1 MATLTPSALI
11 ATPFTPTIDLMDLES
26 AKPKRAKRLNS
37 TSKVALGAT
46 GVASLFGIGST
57 LASNITLNGGGN
69 VEFGQGVAH
78 QVACSKNGFSITPL
92 QQFDNHRNLHR
103 VTGLHISGIDMT
115 PIGTNWDASGSGYSS
130 GEQAQS
136 LADHPGQYYN
146 TSTNEWTPTCDNVV
160 LDFQMYTNNPDY
172 VQYTYNAYEVA
183 NGRTTTQTGINS
195 PLLWHTELHNDG
207 TVSYGANVDAAVVLR
222 WNGSYYENNYGHLS
236 STFYSDSLSGY
247 LWNGGGYYGANFDNP
262 ASASFNIAIDPAG
275 WSCHDIYCTVQNDN
289 YAPVAAAISSI
300 TVESMNYFPSGS
312 INIGNNS
319 DGAPG
324 IRP

>member
-1 MATLTPSALI
+1 
-11 ATPFTPTIDLMDLES
+11 MDLES

-92 QQFDNHRNLHR
+92 QQFDNQRNLHR
-103 VTGLHISGIDMT
+103 VTALHISGIDMT

-146 TSTNEWTPTCDNVV
+146 TSTHEWTPTCDNVV

-172 VQYTYNAYEVA
+172 VQYTYNANEVA

-195 PLLWHTELHNDG
+195 PLLWHTELQNDG
-207 TVSYGANVDAAVVLR
+207 TVSYGANVDAAVVLH
-222 WNGSYYENNYGHLS
+222 WNGSYYENNYGQLS
-236 STFYSDSLSGY
+236 STFYSDYWSGY
-247 LWNGGGYYGANFDNP
+247 IWSQGNP
-262 ASASFNIAIDPAG
+262 YNHPQYSVGSDFSTPSNASFNVGIDPATRP
-275 WSCHDIYCTVQNDN
+275 SSVQHDN

-312 INIGNNS
+312 INIGNNYA
-319 DGAPG
+319 GAPG

>member
-1 MATLTPSALI
+1 
-11 ATPFTPTIDLMDLES
+11 MDLES

-92 QQFDNHRNLHR
+92 QQFDNQRNLHR
-103 VTGLHISGIDMT
+103 VTALHISGIDMT
-115 PIGTNWDASGSGYSS
+115 PIGTNWDASGSGYFS

-172 VQYTYNAYEVA
+172 VQYTY
-183 NGRTTTQTGINS
+183 TQTGINS
-195 PLLWHTELHNDG
+195 PLLWNTRLRDDG
-207 TVSYGANVDAAVVLR
+207 TVLYGAHVDAAVVLH
-222 WNGSYYENNYGHLS
+222 WNGSYYENNYGQLS
-236 STFYSDSLSGY
+236 STSYSDYFSGY
-247 LWNGGGYYGANFDNP
+247 IWSQGNP
-262 ASASFNIAIDPAG
+262 QYSVGSDFSTPSNASFNVAIDPAN
-275 WSCHDIYCTVQNDN
+275 SRSSSVQNDN

-312 INIGNNS
+312 INIGDNYA
-319 DGAPG
+319 GAPG

>member
-1 MATLTPSALI
+1 
-11 ATPFTPTIDLMDLES
+11 MDLES

-92 QQFDNHRNLHR
+92 QQFDNQRNLHR
-103 VTGLHISGIDMT
+103 VTALHISGIDMT
-115 PIGTNWDASGSGYSS
+115 PIGTNYDASGSGYSS

-160 LDFQMYTNNPDY
+160 LDFQMYTNNPEY
-172 VQYTYNAYEVA
+172 LKYTYSSYESVED
-183 NGRTTTQTGINS
+183 GVTGITPSGINS
-195 PLLWHTELHNDG
+195 PLLWNTRLRDDG
-207 TVSYGANVDAAVVLR
+207 TVLYGAHVDAAVVLH
-222 WNGSYYENNYGHLS
+222 WNGSYYENNYGQLS
-236 STFYSDSLSGY
+236 STIYSDYLSGY
-247 LWNGGGYYGANFDNP
+247 IWSQGNP
-262 ASASFNIAIDPAG
+262 QYSVGSDFSTPSNASFNVGIDPAYQR
-275 WSCHDIYCTVQNDN
+275 SSSVQDDN

-312 INIGNNS
+312 INIGNNYA
-319 DGAPG
+319 GAPG

>member
-1 MATLTPSALI
+1 
-11 ATPFTPTIDLMDLES
+11 MDLES

-92 QQFDNHRNLHR
+92 QQFDNQRNLHR
-103 VTGLHISGIDMT
+103 VTALHISGIDMT

-146 TSTNEWTPTCDNVV
+146 TSTHEWTPTCDNVV
-160 LDFQMYTNNPDY
+160 LDFQMYTNNPEY
-172 VQYTYNAYEVA
+172 LKYTYSSYESVED
-183 NGRTTTQTGINS
+183 GEPGITPSGINS
-195 PLLWHTELHNDG
+195 PLLWHTELQNDG
-207 TVSYGANVDAAVVLR
+207 TVSYGADVDAAVVLH
-222 WNGSYYENNYGHLS
+222 WNGSYSYYESNYGQLS
-236 STFYSDSLSGY
+236 STRHFDYLSGY
-247 LWNGGGYYGANFDNP
+247 IQYSVGSDFSTPSN
-262 ASASFNIAIDPAG
+262 ASFNVGIDPAN
-275 WSCHDIYCTVQNDN
+275 SRSRSVQNDN

-312 INIGNNS
+312 ANIGNNS
-319 DGAPG
+319 PGDPG

>member
-1 MATLTPSALI
+1 
-11 ATPFTPTIDLMDLES
+11 MDLES

-92 QQFDNHRNLHR
+92 QQFDNRRNLHR
-103 VTGLHISGIDMT
+103 VTALHISGIDMT
-115 PIGTNWDASGSGYSS
+115 PIGTNYDASGSGYSS

-195 PLLWHTELHNDG
+195 PLLWNTRLRDDG
-207 TVSYGANVDAAVVLR
+207 TVSYGADVDAAVVLH
-222 WNGSYYENNYGHLS
+222 WNGSYYENNYGQLS
-236 STFYSDSLSGY
+236 STILSAYFSGY
-247 LWNGGGYYGANFDNP
+247 IGGGSDFSTPSN
-262 ASASFNIAIDPAG
+262 ASFNVDIDPANYR
-275 WSCHDIYCTVQNDN
+275 SSSVQNDN

-312 INIGNNS
+312 INIGNNNA
-319 DGAPG
+319 GAPG